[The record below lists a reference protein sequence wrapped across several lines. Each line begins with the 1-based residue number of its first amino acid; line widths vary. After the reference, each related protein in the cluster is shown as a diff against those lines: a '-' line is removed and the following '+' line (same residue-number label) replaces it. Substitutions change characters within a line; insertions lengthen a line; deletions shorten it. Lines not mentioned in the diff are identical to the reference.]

1 MSFLELNQVR
11 FHVQELGP
19 GAESGES
26 TPAFMAHG
34 LLVDNLASWY
44 FGAAPRVARDRRVVL
59 YDLRGH
65 GRTEAV
71 PSGYDVATGAADLA
85 ALVEATSEGA
95 VHLVGHSYGAL
106 VALRCA
112 IDHPH
117 LVRSLGLVEAPLPP
131 SRLEEMRSI
140 ATADPKQLL
149 AALPKG
155 LRDTLLRGRRR
166 AARAR
171 KSLEFLLTQS
181 SLVKDLAA
189 EEDIS
194 DELLGGLDVPVQLI
208 YGERSSCRPVGDRLQ
223 AALPQARL
231 EVLDGGHY
239 LSVERSGEVGEI
251 LAGFFHG

>member
-65 GRTEAV
+65 GRSEAV
-71 PSGYDVATGAADLA
+71 PTGYDVATGATDLA
-85 ALVEATSEGA
+85 ALVDATSEGP
-95 VHLVGHSYGAL
+95 VHLIGHSYGAL

-112 IDHPH
+112 LDHPH

-140 ATADPKQLL
+140 ATSDPKKLL
-149 AALPKG
+149 AALPEG
-155 LRDTLLRGRRR
+155 LRGALLSGRRR

-171 KSLEFLLTQS
+171 KSLEFLLRES
-181 SLVKDLAA
+181 SLVADLAA
-189 EEDIS
+189 EEDVA
-194 DELLGGLDVPVQLI
+194 DDQLARLDVPVQLI
-208 YGERSSCRPVGDRLQ
+208 YGERSSCRPVGDRLL
-223 AALPQARL
+223 AAFPHARL

-239 LSVERSGEVGEI
+239 LSVERSAEVGEI
-251 LAGFFHG
+251 LAGFLHG

>member
-65 GRTEAV
+65 GRSEAV
-71 PSGYDVATGAADLA
+71 RSGYDVATGAADLA
-85 ALVEATSEGA
+85 ALVGSAAEGP

-112 IDHPH
+112 LDYPQ

-140 ATADPKQLL
+140 ATADPKKLL
-149 AALPKG
+149 AALPG
-155 LRDTLLRGRRR
+155 RLREALTSGRRR

-171 KSLEFLLTQS
+171 KSLEFLLKES
-181 SLVKDLAA
+181 SLVADLAA
-189 EEDIS
+189 EVDIP
-194 DELLGGLDVPVQLI
+194 DAELAGLEIPVQLI
-208 YGERSSCRPVGDRLQ
+208 YGERSSCRPVGDRLLT
-223 AALPQARL
+223 ALPQASL

-239 LSVERSGEVGEI
+239 LSVERSAEVGEI
-251 LAGFFHG
+251 LAGFLHG

>member
-1 MSFLELNQVR
+1 VSFLELNRVR

-19 GAESGES
+19 RAESGES

-34 LLVDNLASWY
+34 LLVDNMASWY

-65 GRTEAV
+65 GRSEAARE
-71 PSGYDVATGAADLA
+71 GYDVATGAADLA
-85 ALVEATSEGA
+85 ALVQARSEGP

-112 IDHPH
+112 LDHPQR
-117 LVRSLGLVEAPLPP
+117 VRSLALVEAPLPP
-131 SRLEEMRSI
+131 SRLEEMRSL
-140 ATADPKQLL
+140 ATSDPQQLL
-149 AALPKG
+149 AALPEG
-155 LRDTLLRGRRR
+155 LRDALLRGRRR

-171 KSLEFLLTQS
+171 KSLEFLLKES
-181 SLVKDLAA
+181 SLVADLAA
-189 EEDIS
+189 EEDIP
-194 DELLGGLDVPVQLI
+194 DGQLEGLDVPVQLI
-208 YGERSSCRPVGDRLQ
+208 YGEHSSCRSVGDRLLEV
-223 AALPQARL
+223 LPQGRL

-239 LSVERSGEVGEI
+239 LSVERSAEVGEI

>member
-65 GRTEAV
+65 GRSEAV
-71 PSGYDVATGAADLA
+71 PTGYDVATGATDLA
-85 ALVEATSEGA
+85 ALVDATSEGP
-95 VHLVGHSYGAL
+95 VHLIGHSYGAL

-112 IDHPH
+112 LDHPH

-140 ATADPKQLL
+140 ATSDPKKLL
-149 AALPKG
+149 AALPES
-155 LRDTLLRGRRR
+155 LRGALLSGRRR

-171 KSLEFLLTQS
+171 KSLEFLLRES
-181 SLVKDLAA
+181 SLVADLAA
-189 EEDIS
+189 EEDVA
-194 DELLGGLDVPVQLI
+194 DDQLARLDVPVQLI
-208 YGERSSCRPVGDRLQ
+208 YGERSSCRPVGDRLL
-223 AALPQARL
+223 AAFPQARL

-239 LSVERSGEVGEI
+239 LSVERSAEVGEI
-251 LAGFFHG
+251 LAGFLHG

>member
-65 GRTEAV
+65 GRSEAV
-71 PSGYDVATGAADLA
+71 PTGYDVATGATDLA
-85 ALVEATSEGA
+85 ALVDATSEGP
-95 VHLVGHSYGAL
+95 VHLIGHSYGAL

-112 IDHPH
+112 LDHPH

-140 ATADPKQLL
+140 ATSDPKKLL
-149 AALPKG
+149 AALPEG
-155 LRDTLLRGRRR
+155 LRGALLSGRRR

-171 KSLEFLLTQS
+171 KSLEFLLRES
-181 SLVKDLAA
+181 SLVADLAA
-189 EEDIS
+189 EEDVA
-194 DELLGGLDVPVQLI
+194 DDQLARLDVPVQLI
-208 YGERSSCRPVGDRLQ
+208 YGERSSCRPVGDRLL
-223 AALPQARL
+223 AAFPQARL

-239 LSVERSGEVGEI
+239 LSVERSAEVGEI
-251 LAGFFHG
+251 HAGFLHG